1 MCIENL
7 HNPKFIEK
15 GDVLNIHNKQIN
27 LYGGLLG
34 IRDEGLLD
42 SAIYQPQASFGGEFL
57 HPTIVE
63 QAAAYLFH
71 ITNNHAFVD
80 GNKRTAFD
88 VMVTFLNLNDYEL
101 NMTPEAAYQLT
112 IKVADSKVSK
122 EELIDILTDC
132 IIELF

>member
-1 MCIENL
+1 M
-7 HNPKFIEK
+7 HSPKFIEK
-15 GDVLNIHNKQIN
+15 QDVLSIHSKQIN
-27 LYGGLLG
+27 LYGGLPS
-34 IRDEGLLD
+34 IRDEGFLE
-42 SAIYQPQASFGGEFL
+42 SAISQPQATFGGEFL
-57 HPTIVE
+57 HPTIFE

-101 NMTPEAAYQLT
+101 NMTSKEAEELT
-112 IKVADSKVSK
+112 IQVSNNQISKQK
-122 EELIDILTDC
+122 LIEILKNY

>member
-15 GDVLNIHNKQIN
+15 VDVLNIHHKQIN

-57 HPTIVE
+57 HPTIRGCFKSF
-63 QAAAYLFH
+63 QG
-71 ITNNHAFVD
+71 IN
-80 GNKRTAFD
+80 
-88 VMVTFLNLNDYEL
+88 
-101 NMTPEAAYQLT
+101 
-112 IKVADSKVSK
+112 
-122 EELIDILTDC
+122 
-132 IIELF
+132 

>member
-1 MCIENL
+1 MYIENL

-71 ITNNHAFVD
+71 IIKNHAFVD

-88 VMVTFLNLNDYEL
+88 VMVTFLNLNDYDL
-101 NMTPEAAYQLT
+101 NMTEKEAEQLIT
-112 IKVADSKVSK
+112 QVDDNKVNK
-122 EELIDILTDC
+122 EELIDILRDF

>member
-1 MCIENL
+1 M
-7 HNPKFIEK
+7 HSPKFIEK
-15 GDVLNIHNKQIN
+15 QDVLSIHSKQIN

-34 IRDEGLLD
+34 IRDEGLLE
-42 SAIYQPQASFGGEFL
+42 SAISQPQATFGGEFL
-57 HPTIVE
+57 HPTIFE

-101 NMTPEAAYQLT
+101 NMTLKEAEELT
-112 IKVADSKVSK
+112 IKVSDNKVSK
-122 EELIDILTDC
+122 EELIEVLKNH

>member
-1 MCIENL
+1 V
-7 HNPKFIEK
+7 EK
-15 GDVLNIHNKQIN
+15 LDVLSIHSKQIQR
-27 LYGGLLG
+27 YGGSLG

-42 SAIYQPQASFGGEFL
+42 SAIYQPQASFAGELL

-71 ITNNHAFVD
+71 ITQNHAFVD

-101 NMTPEAAYQLT
+101 DMTTQDAFELT
-112 IKVADSKVSK
+112 MQVANNKVNK
-122 EELIDILTDC
+122 EKLIEILKNS
-132 IIELF
+132 IIEMF

>member
-1 MCIENL
+1 MCIKNS

-15 GDVLNIHNKQIN
+15 VDVLSIHNKQIN

-57 HPTIVE
+57 HPNIVE

-88 VMVTFLNLNDYEL
+88 VMITFLNLNDYEL
-101 NMTPEAAYQLT
+101 NMTPEEAEELT
-112 IKVADSKVSK
+112 IGVADNKVSK
-122 EELIDILTDC
+122 EDLIEILRDC